1 MNEPIVLRND
11 VPIFERL
18 LAVFFVVVG
27 GPLAYLGWTE
37 PEELPDLVVPVVQVG
52 LPLFLVIVVRWAFV
66 QRHRL
71 VVWLQPDAP
80 VAIVEDRVL
89 FFTRR
94 WSGSVVGADIE
105 MGEDIDGDPY
115 GSLVL
120 RIADAEDV
128 VAAEGNDIDAL
139 ETQLKAV
146 LEWIEGLRP

>member
-11 VPIFERL
+11 VPMFERL
-18 LAVFFVVVG
+18 LAVFFAVVG
-27 GPLAYLGWTE
+27 GPLTHLGWTE
-37 PEELPDLVVPVVQVG
+37 PEELPDLVVPVVRVG

-80 VAIVEDRVL
+80 VAVVEERVL
-89 FFTRR
+89 FSTKR

-105 MGEDIDGDPY
+105 MGEDIDGGPY

-120 RIADAEDV
+120 RIADAADV

-139 ETQLKAV
+139 EAQLKAV
-146 LEWIEGLRP
+146 LEWLEGL